1 MKLEMP
7 HKRDRG
13 QVGIGTLIVFI
24 AMVLVAAIAAGV
36 LINTAGFLQSQSE
49 ETGES
54 SSEQVT
60 NRLSVVNAVGEEI
73 DSTAGTVDEVTVTV
87 KRAPGAANID
97 VGETIVQWTDDTGAY
112 DLTYGSTGSN
122 PAPNSTH
129 FSTDSIQDDDSSL
142 SGDSPVLNNPSDRLA
157 MIFDVDDIHQSTDD
171 ASYDG
176 NGLDEGQTAELKINT
191 QSGGT
196 NNLIL
201 NVPQTLS
208 GTSAVNL

>member
-1 MKLEMP
+1 MEIEMP

-36 LINTAGFLQSQSE
+36 LINTAGFLQSQSQ

-60 NRLSVVNAVGEEI
+60 NRVDVVSAVGEQ
-73 DSTAGTVDEVTVTV
+73 VDGNSIGKVKVTV
-87 KRAPGAANID
+87 KQAPGAANID
-97 VGETIVQWTDDTGAY
+97 LSQTIVQWTDDSGAY
-112 DLTYGSTGSN
+112 DLTFQGTGSD
-122 PAPNSTH
+122 AA
-129 FSTDSIQDDDSSL
+129 DSGFNVTNVQDDDSSI
-142 SGDSPVLNNPSDRLA
+142 PVLNDPSDRFQLQMDLSEYRA
-157 MIFDVDDIHQSTDD
+157 NN
-171 ASYDG
+171 A
-176 NGLDEGQTAELKINT
+176 GLSEGSTAELQINT

-196 NNLIL
+196 SNVIL

>member
-1 MKLEMP
+1 MEIEMP

-36 LINTAGFLQSQSE
+36 LINTAGFLQSQSQ

-60 NRLSVVNAVGEEI
+60 NRVDVVSAVGEQ
-73 DSTAGTVDEVTVTV
+73 VDGNSIGKVKVTV
-87 KRAPGAANID
+87 KQAPGAANID
-97 VGETIVQWTDDTGAY
+97 LSQTIVQWTDDSGAY
-112 DLTYGSTGSN
+112 DLTFQGTGSD
-122 PAPNSTH
+122 AA
-129 FSTDSIQDDDSSL
+129 DSGFNVTNVQDGDSSI
-142 SGDSPVLNNPSDRLA
+142 PVLNDPSDRFQLQMDLSEYRA
-157 MIFDVDDIHQSTDD
+157 NS
-171 ASYDG
+171 A
-176 NGLDEGQTAELKINT
+176 GLSEGSTAELQINT

-196 NNLIL
+196 SNVIL

>member
-1 MKLEMP
+1 MELEMP

-36 LINTAGFLQSQSE
+36 LINTAGFLQSQSQ

-60 NRLSVVNAVGEEI
+60 NRVDVVSAVGEQ
-73 DSTAGTVDEVTVTV
+73 VDGNSIGKVKVTV
-87 KRAPGAANID
+87 KQAPGAANID
-97 VGETIVQWTDDTGAY
+97 LSQTIVQWTDDSGAY
-112 DLTYGSTGSN
+112 DLTFQGTGSD
-122 PAPNSTH
+122 AA
-129 FSTDSIQDDDSSL
+129 DSGFNVTNVQDGDSSI
-142 SGDSPVLNNPSDRLA
+142 PVLNDPSDRFQLQMDLSEYRA
-157 MIFDVDDIHQSTDD
+157 NS
-171 ASYDG
+171 A
-176 NGLDEGQTAELKINT
+176 GLSEGSTAELQINT

-196 NNLIL
+196 SNVIL

>member
-1 MKLEMP
+1 MELEMP

-36 LINTAGFLQSQSE
+36 LINTAGFLQSQSQQ
-49 ETGES
+49 TGES

-60 NRLSVVNAVGEEI
+60 NRVDVVSAVGE
-73 DSTAGTVDEVTVTV
+73 DVNGGSVGTVRVTV
-87 KRAPGAANID
+87 KQAPGAGNID
-97 VGETIVQWTDDTGAY
+97 LSQTIVQWTDDSGAY
-112 DLTYGSTGSN
+112 DLTFLDGPVNVDSTGEGSSFNVTSVQDGDGSLGTSN
-122 PAPNSTH
+122 
-129 FSTDSIQDDDSSL
+129 
-142 SGDSPVLNNPSDRLA
+142 PVLNDPSDRAQLVFDLA
-157 MIFDVDDIHQSTDD
+157 D
-171 ASYDG
+171 YR
-176 NGLDEGQTAELKINT
+176 NGGLPEGSSAELQINT

-196 NNLIL
+196 SNLIL

>member
-1 MKLEMP
+1 MEIEMP

-36 LINTAGFLQSQSE
+36 LINTAGFLQSQSQ

-60 NRLSVVNAVGEEI
+60 NRVDVVSAVGEQ
-73 DSTAGTVDEVTVTV
+73 VDGNSIGKVKVTV
-87 KRAPGAANID
+87 KQAPGAANID
-97 VGETIVQWTDDTGAY
+97 LSQTIVQWTDDSGAY
-112 DLTYGSTGSN
+112 DLTYVGSLNTDATGSTFN
-122 PAPNSTH
+122 VT
-129 FSTDSIQDDDSSL
+129 TIQDGDSSI
-142 SGDSPVLNNPSDRLA
+142 PVLNDPSDRFQLQ
-157 MIFDVDDIHQSTDD
+157 MDLSG
-171 ASYDG
+171 YRPG
-176 NGLDEGQTAELKINT
+176 GLSEGSTAELQINT

-196 NNLIL
+196 SNVIL

>member
-36 LINTAGFLQSQSE
+36 LINTAGFLQSQSQ

-60 NRLSVVNAVGEEI
+60 NRLTVVSSVGDAI
-73 DSTAGTVDEVTVTV
+73 DNDEVEQVNVTV
-87 KRAPGAANID
+87 KQAPGAANID
-97 VGETIVQWTDDTGAY
+97 LSATTVQWTDDSGAY
-112 DLTYGSTGSN
+112 DLTYMKN
-122 PAPNSTH
+122 PTS
-129 FSTDSIQDDDSSL
+129 SSL
-142 SGDSPVLNNPSDRLA
+142 SGSNFNVTAVQENGDDTSLSPPNPVLNDPSDRAKLF
-157 MIFDVDDIHQSTDD
+157 FDLDLFR
-171 ASYDG
+171 
-176 NGLDEGQTAELKINT
+176 NGGGLPEGSSAELQINT
-191 QSGGT
+191 QSGGNT
-196 NNLIL
+196 NLIL

>member
-1 MKLEMP
+1 MEIEMP

-60 NRLSVVNAVGEEI
+60 NRVDVVSAVGE
-73 DSTAGTVDEVTVTV
+73 DLDTSGDTSTVGIANITV
-87 KRAPGAANID
+87 KQAPGAANID
-97 VGETIVQWTDDTGAY
+97 LEQTIVQYTSDDGAF
-112 DLTYGSTGSN
+112 DLTYSAPDSTLVSGDVKNLNDSRF
-122 PAPNSTH
+122 TV
-129 FSTDSIQDDDSSL
+129 TSIQDSDGSV
-142 SGDSPVLNNPSDRLA
+142 PVLNDPSDRAKISIDLNA
-157 MIFDVDDIHQSTDD
+157 LHS
-171 ASYDG
+171 
-176 NGLDEGQTAELKINT
+176 GLEEGSSAELNVNT
-191 QSGGT
+191 QSGGSS
-196 NNLIL
+196 NVIL

>member
-1 MKLEMP
+1 MEIEMP

-60 NRLSVVNAVGEEI
+60 NRVEVVSAVGDDI
-73 DSTAGTVDEVTVTV
+73 SSSAVGTVNITV
-87 KRAPGAANID
+87 KQAPGAANID
-97 VGETIVQWTDDTGAY
+97 LSSTIVQWTDDSGAY
-112 DLTYGSTGSN
+112 DLTYLEDPTGSGDISN
-122 PAPNSTH
+122 AGTSAFNVTAVQEN
-129 FSTDSIQDDDSSL
+129 DGDSSL
-142 SGDSPVLNNPSDRLA
+142 NPPNPVLNDPADRA
-157 MIFDVDDIHQSTDD
+157 KMEFDLTTFRGS
-171 ASYDG
+171 
-176 NGLDEGQTAELKINT
+176 GLPEGGSAELQINT

-196 NNLIL
+196 SNVIL

>member
-1 MKLEMP
+1 MEIEMP

-36 LINTAGFLQSQSE
+36 LINTAGFLQSQSQ

-60 NRLSVVNAVGEEI
+60 NRVDVVSAVGEQ
-73 DSTAGTVDEVTVTV
+73 VDGNSIGKVKVTV
-87 KRAPGAANID
+87 KQAPGAANID
-97 VGETIVQWTDDTGAY
+97 LSQTIVQWTDDSGAY
-112 DLTYGSTGSN
+112 DLTFQGTGSD
-122 PAPNSTH
+122 AA
-129 FSTDSIQDDDSSL
+129 DSGFNVTNVQDGDSSI
-142 SGDSPVLNNPSDRLA
+142 PVLNDPSDRFQLQMDLSEYRA
-157 MIFDVDDIHQSTDD
+157 NN
-171 ASYDG
+171 A
-176 NGLDEGQTAELKINT
+176 GLSEGSTAELQINT

-196 NNLIL
+196 SNVIL